1 MALSAEPP
9 GVAAMAPESGTP
21 APQRQLRR
29 LLIFGLVCS
38 NLLVCALCAYALFHD
53 RQQYESRAEMLTQNV
68 ASAVDQNVSSSIDR
82 VDLALRAVGAEVVQ
96 QALEEVAARD
106 AVAEAPGEVHLQR
119 LGHAQGWPECIE
131 EPPAR

>member
-9 GVAAMAPESGTP
+9 GVAAMPPESGTP

-82 VDLALRAVGAEVVQ
+82 VDLALQTVADELERQLAGKGIDPAAMAGFLARQ
-96 QALEEVAARD
+96 Q
-106 AVAEAPGEVHLQR
+106 QR
-119 LGHAQGWPECIE
+119 LRAGP
-131 EPPAR
+131 R